1 MSFLWGPTQQQQ
13 EWDTLIDKTTS
24 DLLPAQTPLDLVAA
38 LQLADL
44 VRSASVIPAYASRSL
59 LRRIQY
65 DNPNVQ
71 LLALELCDV
80 CVKNGGTAFLVQFAK
95 TAFEGGVATD
105 LELLARGVK
114 SGGSVHRDVKDKVL
128 ARLQDWATAFK
139 GKDQLR
145 DSELVR
151 VYDKLVKEGVQFPPR
166 DPTATAAM
174 VDSLSAPDWTDSPYC
189 TRCRTE
195 FSTFN
200 RKHHCRNCGQ
210 VFDQQC
216 SSSAAPLPHYGIL
229 EPVRVC
235 DGCAKKI
242 REGKGGSV
250 QRHASYSAGQR
261 EAKRPAQ
268 VERSK
273 TVSAK
278 GGLSR
283 KEQEDEDLRKAIEA
297 SLKEV
302 EPDQLPR
309 AHPGPPA
316 KSGYNPSYAS
326 QISDSKGASSSAK
339 KDEEDD
345 PDLAAAIAASLRDL
359 QPPATAPSFAR
370 SESEATIPTSTA
382 YSSLFPSSTA
392 YDSPAASRPKPMSL
406 PSYDLSATESALLS
420 DFTSL
425 FASPPYPPYLGPKE
439 RRMYDEAYA
448 TQGRLDRAMED
459 ARRRREI
466 LSEMEWKLGEAA
478 RLYGAGLT
486 ERASYRPPL
495 SNRLS
500 SYSATSQAYAQ
511 PQHHQPYHAPPAA
524 AQPLD
529 ARYQY
534 APPPAL
540 TGQPLPAYAIP
551 VAPVPPSAV
560 PQHAEVASPP
570 PVQAYPQSPHQAQPH
585 RQPSQP
591 VPAGYYKPSSF
602 PSVPTGA
609 QGALF
614 PAVPKGELPVEEE
627 PEQEEEEEEERGRT
641 GELIEL

>member
-1 MSFLWGPTQQQQ
+1 MLFELGY
-13 EWDTLIDKTTS
+13 KTTS

-44 VRSASVIPAYASRSL
+44 VRSASVLPAYASRSL
-59 LRRIQY
+59 LRRLQH

-114 SGGSVHRDVKDKVL
+114 SGGSVHRDVKEKVL

-139 GKDQLR
+139 GKEQLR
-145 DSELVR
+145 NSELVR
-151 VYDKLVKEGVQFPPR
+151 VYDKLVNEGVQFPPR

-216 SSSAAPLPHYGIL
+216 SSSTAPLPHYGIL

-242 REGKGGSV
+242 REGRGGSV
-250 QRHASYSAGQR
+250 QRRASYSAGQGDL
-261 EAKRPAQ
+261 KRPAQ

-273 TVSAK
+273 TVGAK

-309 AHPGPPA
+309 ADPGPPA

-326 QISDSKGASSSAK
+326 QISDSKTK

-359 QPPATAPSFAR
+359 QPPATAPTFVR
-370 SESEATIPTSTA
+370 SESETTVPTSTA
-382 YSSLFPSSTA
+382 YSSLFPSSTT
-392 YDSPAASRPKPMSL
+392 YDSPAASRPKAMSL
-406 PSYDLSATESALLS
+406 PSYDLSATESAVLS

-425 FASPPYPPYLGPKE
+425 FASPPYPPYLGLKE
-439 RRMYDEAYA
+439 RRMYDEAHGA
-448 TQGRLDRAMED
+448 QGRLERAVED
-459 ARRRREI
+459 AGRRREI

-495 SNRLS
+495 TNRLS

-511 PQHHQPYHAPPAA
+511 PQHYQPHHAAPA

-534 APPPAL
+534 APPPVL
-540 TGQPLPAYAIP
+540 TGQPLPAYAVP
-551 VAPVPPSAV
+551 AAPVPPATAA
-560 PQHAEVASPP
+560 QHAEVVSPSP
-570 PVQAYPQSPHQAQPH
+570 AQSYPQSPPHAQAQPQ
-585 RQPSQP
+585 RQPSHA
-591 VPAGYYKPSSF
+591 VPAGYYRPSSF

-614 PAVPKGELPVEEE
+614 PTVPRGDLPVEEE
-627 PEQEEEEEEERGRT
+627 REQEDEEKGRT